1 MLRCVVRDQLQ
12 TSFHGISSQNKPA
25 IRCAKV
31 LYFNKWGRQTSIVV
45 AMYME
50 FVFLSLCACYLS
62 SYHISI
68 LVLLFESRTKQFPIY
83 TLNGKF
89 SISTIIIQLNIS
101 RNKSAIVYLNETRL
115 HSSMHCARGGAWS
128 CWVLGPGG
136 CLVPGAVPSPGGV
149 PGPRR
154 VPGPGVS
161 APGGGVCSWGVPA
174 SGLGVPASGPG
185 GVSQDAMGQTPPP
198 P

>member
-25 IRCAKV
+25 IRCTKV

-83 TLNGKF
+83 TLNSKF
-89 SISTIIIQLNIS
+89 SISTIIIQLIIS
-101 RNKSAIVYLNETRL
+101 RNKSAVVYLNETRL
-115 HSSMHCARGGAWS
+115 HSSRMRTARLLPVSPSMHCTRGYLVLLGVWSQGQCLVLGGAWS
-128 CWVLGPGG
+128 
-136 CLVPGAVPSPGGV
+136 
-149 PGPRR
+149 
-154 VPGPGVS
+154 
-161 APGGGVCSWGVPA
+161 
-174 SGLGVPASGPG
+174 
-185 GVSQDAMGQTPPP
+185 
-198 P
+198 

>member
-25 IRCAKV
+25 IRCTKV

-136 CLVPGAVPSPGGV
+136 V
-149 PGPRR
+149 PGPR
-154 VPGPGVS
+154 GS
-161 APGGGVCSWGVPA
+161 AQSWRGAWSQEGAWSRGVCSRGGCLLLGGACLWSGGACLWSGGMYPSMQWGR
-174 SGLGVPASGPG
+174 
-185 GVSQDAMGQTPPP
+185 PPS
-198 P
+198 